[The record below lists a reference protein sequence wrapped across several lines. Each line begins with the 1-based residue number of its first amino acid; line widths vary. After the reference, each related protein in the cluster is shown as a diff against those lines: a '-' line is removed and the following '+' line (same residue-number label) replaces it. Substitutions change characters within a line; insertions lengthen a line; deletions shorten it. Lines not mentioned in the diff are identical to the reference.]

1 MPQFL
6 LAVSEQFGDSYLTY
20 LMLPVFLVAVG
31 DNADLTY
38 FPLTIHSR
46 IKCKGFGICDG
57 TISDHGRF
65 SNPYLNAGL
74 RPKTVVA
81 EKLATMCVLPLL
93 LAGVLGSPNK
103 RDQLED
109 YLRKLLV
116 ESSTMKENHSLKHSA
131 EINYAVRFLWFV

>member
-1 MPQFL
+1 MLQFL

-46 IKCKGFGICDG
+46 IKGKGFGICDG
-57 TISDHGRF
+57 TISDHGMF

-93 LAGVLGSPNK
+93 LAGVLGSPSK

-116 ESSTMKENHSLKHSA
+116 EGTMKENHSLKHSA